1 MQMGNHIDYFLTSRS
16 LMPIVNGA
24 EILSNFG
31 SGQSVPITLEIS
43 F

>member
-1 MQMGNHIDYFLTSRS
+1 MGNRIDNFLTGRS

-24 EILSNFG
+24 EILSEFG
-31 SGQSVPITLEIS
+31 TGQSVPVTLEIS

>member
-1 MQMGNHIDYFLTSRS
+1 MGSRIDYFLISRS

-24 EILSNFG
+24 EILSDFG
-31 SGQSVPITLEIS
+31 TGQLVPITLEIS